1 MSMNPRLLRPLASVL
16 NPASIPGLAW
26 WLDASDAS
34 TVTLNGSTVSAWADK
49 SGNARNTSQATS
61 NNQPS
66 YANFQNNKKVITFD
80 GSNDSLTCSQ
90 FIMPAGGYTI
100 FAVASHAGGF
110 DILLEGGG
118 FSPYIS
124 ALPNGT
130 TGFSHSD
137 GLVEVNTPS
146 GVYTLNQFFVLE
158 IVVSPAARKIIV
170 DGTER
175 ISGAGTSRTASF
187 QAIGASSAGS
197 FFWDGKVG
205 EVLIYTSAMDDAIR
219 SRVRKYLG
227 PKWAVSVT

>member
-16 NPASIPGLAW
+16 NPASISGLAW
-26 WLDASDAS
+26 WLDASDAT

-66 YANFQNNKKVITFD
+66 YANFQNNRKVITFD
-80 GSNDSLTCSQ
+80 GSNDTLTCSQ
-90 FIMPAGGYTI
+90 FIMPAGGHTI

-110 DILLEGGG
+110 HVLLEGGG
-118 FSPYIS
+118 LNPYIS
-124 ALPNGT
+124 SLPSAA
-130 TGFSHSD
+130 TGFSHYD
-137 GLVEVNTPS
+137 GNLEVDTAS
-146 GVYTLNQFFVLE
+146 GVYTPNQFFVLE
-158 IVVSPAARKIIV
+158 LVISPAARKIIV

-175 ISGAGTSRTASF
+175 ISGSGTIRTASF
-187 QAIGASSAGS
+187 QRVGS
-197 FFWDGKVG
+197 TSGGFHWNGKVG

-227 PKWAVSVT
+227 RKWAVSVT